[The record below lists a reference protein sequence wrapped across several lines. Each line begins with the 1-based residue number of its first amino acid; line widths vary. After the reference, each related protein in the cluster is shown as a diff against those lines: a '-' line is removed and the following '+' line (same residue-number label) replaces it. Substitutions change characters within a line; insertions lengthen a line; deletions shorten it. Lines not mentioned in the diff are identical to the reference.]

1 MPRTKFDKEE
11 PIDWIKAAIL
21 ERKLAK
27 HITYDELAKGTNV
40 SPEYLRKLMGT
51 KHTNDW
57 SPDIRNSVCRQLRIG
72 IQSTLSIVTEDQ
84 MGIRLR

>member
-21 ERKLAK
+21 ERKLHK
-27 HITYDELAKGTNV
+27 HITYEELARGTNV
-40 SPEYLRKLMGT
+40 SPEYLRKLVAT

-57 SPDIRNSVCRQLRIG
+57 SPDIRNSICRQLRIG
-72 IQSTLSIVTEDQ
+72 VQSTLSLVTEDEK
-84 MGIRLR
+84 GIRLN